1 LKGWP
6 RQPHFALAALALLWV
21 VGLYAR
27 GYWTP
32 DEPREA
38 ALAASV
44 SAQAHPLPS
53 LGGQPFAEK
62 PPLTYWLAG
71 ASMRVL
77 GASPAAA
84 RTPQLAYALLA
95 FGAMLALL
103 RTLLGAPAGAAA
115 RESALAGALVFATT
129 LLVYQVQIWLDTDA
143 LLLAGVA
150 LALAG
155 MYAALAVAG
164 EDARARAAR
173 WRGYLAMHA
182 GLTLAFFA
190 KNFAAWLVPVLA
202 FLGFIAWERRWRE
215 LWRVQFWL
223 PALLPAACIAWWVS
237 AVAAEPDG
245 ARSLRILF
253 WNNLAGRLL
262 PVAADAQ
269 HDYASGHRN
278 SPGSYFLELPL
289 YLLPWT
295 AFGAYALKSAWQGV
309 RAAGPR
315 RAAWR
320 FALCAAFPGL
330 LVLSFAATAR
340 SIYAAPC
347 MIGFVLLIALSIE
360 DLAPEG
366 TTARRLRNGTAVLV
380 LLAALLVLGA
390 SAALQWTVLRAPWP
404 LYLASSCTAAVV
416 AAWCSI
422 LCLAPREGV
431 AGATAASQP
440 SLTARVR
447 QFALAWSLLF
457 SIGVLCLWGAMN
469 RAQDLQSLARRVASS
484 AGTDPLL
491 LWRPDETTLAWAQL
505 YLPPASW
512 RALDE
517 AGTAA
522 TAGLAQQLRDAP
534 ANAVI
539 ASLAPG
545 SWSRRQ
551 WLAYLRDDERPA
563 RPAAAAA
570 AATVATPAADEP
582 LLSDAGYVVRTQVA
596 RPGGRGYFLWRRA
609 AGAARISGAV
619 Q

>member
-1 LKGWP
+1 MNGWT
-6 RQPHFALAALALLWV
+6 RQPHFALAALALLWI
-21 VGLYAR
+21 VGLYTR

-44 SAQAHPLPS
+44 SAHAQPLPS
-53 LGGQPFAEK
+53 LGGQHFAEK

-95 FGAMLALL
+95 FAAMLALL
-103 RTLLGAPAGAAA
+103 RTLLGAPA
-115 RESALAGALVFATT
+115 RDTALSGALLFATT

-173 WRGYLAMHA
+173 WRGYFVMHV

-215 LWRVQFWL
+215 LGRVQFWL

-262 PVAADAQ
+262 PVAAESQ
-269 HDYASGHRN
+269 YDYASGHRN
-278 SPGSYFLELPL
+278 SPGGYFLELPL

-295 AFGAYALKSAWQGV
+295 AFGVYALKSAWHGV

-320 FALCAAFPGL
+320 FALCVAFPGL

-347 MIGFVLLIALSIE
+347 MIGFALLIALSIE
-360 DLAPEG
+360 GLAASG
-366 TTARRLRNGTAVLV
+366 TAARRLRKFTALLV

-416 AAWCSI
+416 VAWCAG
-422 LCLAPREGV
+422 LCLAP
-431 AGATAASQP
+431 GATAPSQP
-440 SLTARVR
+440 TIAVRVQ

-469 RAQDLQSLARRVASS
+469 RAQDLDSLARRVAAS
-484 AGTDPLL
+484 AGSDPLL
-491 LWRPDETTLAWAQL
+491 LWSPDETTLAWAQL
-505 YLPPASW
+505 YLPPGSW
-512 RALDE
+512 RTLDA
-517 AGTAA
+517 AGAA
-522 TAGLAQQLRDAP
+522 APAALAQQLHGVP

-539 ASLAPG
+539 VSLAPG

-551 WLAYLRDDERPA
+551 WLAYLRGDERL
-563 RPAAAAA
+563 AAAAA
-570 AATVATPAADEP
+570 VRDPAANEP
-582 LLSDAGYVVRTQVA
+582 LLSEAGYAVRTQVV
-596 RPGGRGYFLWRRA
+596 RPGGRGYFLWRRNT
-609 AGAARISGAV
+609 GAARISGAV

>member
-1 LKGWP
+1 MGMWP
-6 RQPHFALAALALLWV
+6 PGRWTRQPRVALAALSLLWI

-44 SAQAHPLPS
+44 SAHAHALPA

-62 PPLTYWLAG
+62 PPLSYWLAG

-84 RTPQLAYALLA
+84 RMPQLGYALLG
-95 FGAMLALL
+95 FGALLWLLRALL
-103 RTLLGAPAGAAA
+103 RTPDGAAA
-115 RESALAGALVFATT
+115 REAALSGALLFTT
-129 LLVYQVQIWLDTDA
+129 MLLVYQVQIWLDTDA

-150 LALAG
+150 VALAG
-155 MYAALAVAG
+155 MYTALAVVG
-164 EDARARAAR
+164 EDAAARTAR

-215 LWRVQFWL
+215 LLRPQFWL
-223 PALLPAACIAWWVS
+223 PALLPAACIAGWVS
-237 AVAAEPDG
+237 AVAAAPDG

-269 HDYASGHRN
+269 YDYASGHRN
-278 SPGSYFLELPL
+278 SPGGYFLELPL

-295 AFGAYALKSAWQGV
+295 AFGLYALGCAWHGV
-309 RAAGPR
+309 HAAGPR

-347 MIGFVLLIALSIE
+347 MIGFALLIALSIE
-360 DLAPEG
+360 GLAADG
-366 TTARRLRNGTAVLV
+366 ASARRLRIGTALLV
-380 LLAALLVLGA
+380 LLAALLLLAA

-416 AAWCSI
+416 AAWCAG
-422 LCLAPREGV
+422 LCLAPR
-431 AGATAASQP
+431 AAATAQP
-440 SLTARVR
+440 AVAVRVQ

-469 RAQDLQSLARRVASS
+469 RVQDLEALARRVAFN
-484 AGTDPLL
+484 AGPDPLL
-491 LWRPDETTLAWAQL
+491 LWSPDETTLAWAQL
-505 YLPPASW
+505 YLPPGSW
-512 RALDE
+512 YTLNAV
-517 AGTAA
+517 GT
-522 TAGLAQQLRDAP
+522 TAP
-534 ANAVI
+534 AAAAQELQRAPAHAVI
-539 ASLAPG
+539 VSLAPG
-545 SWSRRQ
+545 RWSRRQ
-551 WLAYLRDDERPA
+551 WLAYLRGGDPA
-563 RPAAAAA
+563 AGPSAATAATAAAAA
-570 AATVATPAADEP
+570 NEP
-582 LLSDAGYVVRTQVA
+582 LLGSAGYTVRAQVV
-596 RPGGRGYFLWRRA
+596 RPGGRGYFLWRR
-609 AGAARISGAV
+609 GP
-619 Q
+619 

>member
-1 LKGWP
+1 MSRWIWQP
-6 RQPHFALAALALLWV
+6 RYALAALALLWI

-44 SAQAHPLPS
+44 SAQAHPLPL
-53 LGGQPFAEK
+53 LGGQHFAEK

-84 RTPQLAYALLA
+84 RMPQLFYALLA

-103 RTLLGAPAGAAA
+103 RTLLGAAA
-115 RESALAGALVFATT
+115 RESVLSGALLFATT

-150 LALAG
+150 VALAG

-164 EDARARAAR
+164 EHAAARAAR
-173 WRGYLAMHA
+173 WRGYIVMHA

-202 FLGFIAWERRWRE
+202 FLGCIAWERRWRE
-215 LWRVQFWL
+215 LWRAQFWL
-223 PALLPAACIAWWVS
+223 PALLPAVCIAWWVS

-269 HDYASGHRN
+269 YDYASGHRN

-295 AFGAYALKSAWQGV
+295 VFAAYALKSAWHGV

-320 FALCAAFPGL
+320 FALCVAFPGL
-330 LVLSFAATAR
+330 VVLSFAATAR
-340 SIYAAPC
+340 GIYAAPC

-360 DLAPEG
+360 GLTAGRLAADG
-366 TTARRLRNGTAVLV
+366 TAARRVRKGTALLM

-404 LYLASSCTAAVV
+404 VYLVSSCTAAVV
-416 AAWCSI
+416 AAWCAG
-422 LCLAPREGV
+422 LCLAPR
-431 AGATAASQP
+431 ATAPSQP
-440 SLTARVR
+440 TVAARVQ

-469 RAQDLQSLARRVASS
+469 RVQDLDAVARRVAAN
-484 AGTDPLL
+484 AGPDPLL
-491 LWRPDETTLAWAQL
+491 LWSPDETTLAWAQL
-505 YLPPASW
+505 YLPPRSW
-512 RALDE
+512 RTLNTVGVA
-517 AGTAA
+517 TPAA
-522 TAGLAQQLRDAP
+522 VAQELRGAP

-539 ASLAPG
+539 VSQAPG
-545 SWSRRQ
+545 KWSRQQ
-551 WLAYLRDDERPA
+551 WLAFLHGDA
-563 RPAAAAA
+563 RLVGAAGGDP
-570 AATVATPAADEP
+570 ATVATVAAAAMNEP
-582 LLSDAGYVVRTQVA
+582 LLSEGGYTVRTQVV
-596 RPGGRGYFLWRRA
+596 RPGGRSYFLWRR
-609 AGAARISGAV
+609 GR
-619 Q
+619 

>member
-1 LKGWP
+1 MNGWMRHGWA
-6 RQPHFALAALALLWV
+6 RQPRFALAALALLWI

-44 SAQAHPLPS
+44 STQAQPLPS
-53 LGGQPFAEK
+53 LGGQHFAEK
-62 PPLTYWLAG
+62 PPLSYWLAG

-77 GASPAAA
+77 GANPAAA
-84 RTPQLAYALLA
+84 RMPQLFYALLA
-95 FGAMLALL
+95 FGALLTLSRALL
-103 RTLLGAPAGAAA
+103 RAPQGAAA
-115 RESALAGALVFATT
+115 RASALGGALLFATM

-150 LALAG
+150 VALAG

-164 EDARARAAR
+164 EDAAASATR
-173 WRGYLAMHA
+173 WRGYGVMHA

-215 LWRVQFWL
+215 LWRVQFWV
-223 PALLPAACIAWWVS
+223 PALLPAVCIAWWVS

-269 HDYASGHRN
+269 YDYTSGHRN
-278 SPGSYFLELPL
+278 SPGGYFLELPL

-295 AFGAYALKSAWQGV
+295 VFALHALEAAWRGS
-309 RAAGPR
+309 RAASPQ

-320 FALCAAFPGL
+320 FALCVAVPGL

-360 DLAPEG
+360 GLAPAG
-366 TTARRLRNGTAVLV
+366 TTARRLLLGTALLV

-416 AAWCSI
+416 AAWCAGI
-422 LCLAPREGV
+422 CLAPR
-431 AGATAASQP
+431 AAPASQP
-440 SLTARVR
+440 TVAMRVQ

-469 RAQDLQSLARRVASS
+469 RVQDLESLARRVAFN
-484 AGTDPLL
+484 AGPDPLL
-491 LWRPDETTLAWAQL
+491 LWSPDETTLAWAQL
-505 YLPPASW
+505 YLPPGSW
-512 RALDE
+512 HTLDE
-517 AGTAA
+517 VGTATPA
-522 TAGLAQQLRDAP
+522 AVAQELRSAP
-534 ANAVI
+534 ARAVI
-539 ASLAPG
+539 LSLAPG
-545 SWSRRQ
+545 TWSRQQ
-551 WLAYLRDDERPA
+551 WLAFLRGDERPA
-563 RPAAAAA
+563 QAAATAAAAA
-570 AATVATPAADEP
+570 NEPA
-582 LLSDAGYVVRTQVA
+582 LRDAGYSVRTQVT
-596 RPGGRGYFLWRRA
+596 RPGGRGYFLWRRN
-609 AGAARISGAV
+609 AGAMP
-619 Q
+619 

>member
-1 LKGWP
+1 VNAWT
-6 RQPHFALAALALLWV
+6 RQPHFALAALALLWI

-38 ALAASV
+38 ALAVSV
-44 SAQAHPLPS
+44 SEQAHPLPS
-53 LGGQPFAEK
+53 LGGQHFAEK

-84 RTPQLAYALLA
+84 RMPQLFYALLA
-95 FGAMLALL
+95 FGAMLGLL
-103 RTLLGAPAGAAA
+103 RTLLGAAA
-115 RESALAGALVFATT
+115 RESMLSGALIFATT
-129 LLVYQVQIWLDTDA
+129 FLVYQVQIWLDTDA

-150 LALAG
+150 VALAG

-164 EDARARAAR
+164 EDAAARAAR
-173 WRGYLAMHA
+173 WRGYLVMHA

-245 ARSLRILF
+245 VRSLRILF

-269 HDYASGHRN
+269 YDYASGHRN
-278 SPGSYFLELPL
+278 SPGSYLLELPSD
-289 YLLPWT
+289 LLPWT
-295 AFGAYALKSAWQGV
+295 VFAAYALKAAWQGC

-320 FALCAAFPGL
+320 FALCAALPGL

-347 MIGFVLLIALSIE
+347 MIGFALLIALSIE
-360 DLAPEG
+360 GLAADG
-366 TTARRLRNGTAVLV
+366 TATRQLRKGTAVLV
-380 LLAALLVLGA
+380 LLAALLVLGG

-404 LYLASSCTAAVV
+404 MYLVSSCTAAVV
-416 AAWCSI
+416 AAWCAS
-422 LCLAPREGV
+422 LCLAPR
-431 AGATAASQP
+431 AAAASQP
-440 SLTARVR
+440 TLAARVQ

-469 RAQDLQSLARRVASS
+469 RAQDLEALARRVALD
-484 AGTDPLL
+484 AGPDPLL
-491 LWRPDETTLAWAQL
+491 LWSPDETTLAWAQL
-505 YLPPASW
+505 YLPPGSW
-512 RALDE
+512 RTLDA
-517 AGTAA
+517 AGAA
-522 TAGLAQQLRDAP
+522 AAAQEPHGAP
-534 ANAVI
+534 ADAVI
-539 ASLAPG
+539 LSLVPG
-545 SWSRRQ
+545 SWSQEQ
-551 WLAYLRDDERPA
+551 WLAYLRGDASLAPSA
-563 RPAAAAA
+563 AAVAAAAN
-570 AATVATPAADEP
+570 EP
-582 LLSDAGYVVRTQVA
+582 LLSNAGYAVRTQVM
-596 RPGGRGYFLWRRA
+596 RPGGRGYYLWRRDT
-609 AGAARISGAV
+609 GAI

>member
-1 LKGWP
+1 MNGWT
-6 RQPHFALAALALLWV
+6 RQPHFALAALALLWI

-44 SAQAHPLPS
+44 SAQAQPLPS
-53 LGGQPFAEK
+53 LGGQHFAEK

-84 RTPQLAYALLA
+84 RMPQLAYALLA
-95 FGAMLALL
+95 FGALLALL
-103 RTLLGAPAGAAA
+103 RALLGAPPGAPG
-115 RESALAGALVFATT
+115 RDTALGGALLFATT

-150 LALAG
+150 VALAG
-155 MYAALAVAG
+155 MYAALAVSG
-164 EDARARAAR
+164 EDAPARAAR
-173 WRGYLAMHA
+173 WRGYCVMHA

-202 FLGFIAWERRWRE
+202 FLGFITWERRWRE
-215 LWRVQFWL
+215 LMRAQFWL

-269 HDYASGHRN
+269 YDYASGHRN
-278 SPGSYFLELPL
+278 SPGSYFLQLPL
-289 YLLPWT
+289 FLLPWT
-295 AFGAYALKSAWQGV
+295 AFGVHALGSAWHGV

-320 FALCAAFPGL
+320 FASCVAFPGL

-340 SIYAAPC
+340 GIYAAPC

-360 DLAPEG
+360 GLPAG
-366 TTARRLRNGTAVLV
+366 AQAARSLRISTALLV

-390 SAALQWTVLRAPWP
+390 SAALQWTLLRAPWP
-404 LYLASSCTAAVV
+404 LYLVSSCTAAAV
-416 AAWCSI
+416 AAWCAS
-422 LCLAPREGV
+422 LCLAPRAAV
-431 AGATAASQP
+431 ALQP
-440 SLTARVR
+440 AIAVRVQ

-469 RAQDLQSLARRVASS
+469 RVQDLESLARRVAAS
-484 AGTDPLL
+484 AGPDPLL
-491 LWRPDETTLAWAQL
+491 LWSPDETTLAWAQL

-512 RALDE
+512 HTLSE
-517 AGTAA
+517 VGAA
-522 TAGLAQQLRDAP
+522 APAALAQQLRAAP

-539 ASLAPG
+539 ASQAPG
-545 SWSRRQ
+545 RWSRQQ
-551 WLAYLRDDERPA
+551 WLAYLRGDEPR
-563 RPAAAAA
+563 AASAAN
-570 AATVATPAADEP
+570 EP
-582 LLSDAGYVVRTQVA
+582 LLSDAGYAVRTLVV
-596 RPGGRGYFLWRRA
+596 RPGGRGYFLWRRNT
-609 AGAARISGAV
+609 GA
-619 Q
+619 QQ

>member
-1 LKGWP
+1 MNAWLRNGWT
-6 RQPHFALAALALLWV
+6 RQPRFALAALALLWI

-44 SAQAHPLPS
+44 SAQAQPLPS
-53 LGGQPFAEK
+53 LGGQHFAEK
-62 PPLTYWLAG
+62 PPLAYWLAG
-71 ASMRVL
+71 ASMRAL

-84 RTPQLAYALLA
+84 RMPQLLYALLA
-95 FGAMLALL
+95 FGAMLALSRALL
-103 RTLLGAPAGAAA
+103 RTPAGAAA
-115 RESALAGALVFATT
+115 RESALSAALLFATT

-150 LALAG
+150 VALAG

-164 EDARARAAR
+164 EDAAASAAR
-173 WRGYLAMHA
+173 WRGYVTMHA

-202 FLGFIAWERRWRE
+202 FLGFFAWERRWRE
-215 LWRVQFWL
+215 LLRPQFWL

-269 HDYASGHRN
+269 YDYASGHRN

-295 AFGAYALKSAWQGV
+295 AFAIHALEAAWRGC

-320 FALCAAFPGL
+320 FALCVAFPGL

-347 MIGFVLLIALSIE
+347 MIGFVLLIAVSIE
-360 DLAPEG
+360 GLAADG
-366 TTARRLRNGTAVLV
+366 TSARRVRMGTALLV
-380 LLAALLVLGA
+380 LLAALFVLGA

-404 LYLASSCTAAVV
+404 LYLVSSGTAAVV
-416 AAWCSI
+416 AAWCAG
-422 LCLAPREGV
+422 LCLAPR
-431 AGATAASQP
+431 AAAASQP
-440 SLTARVR
+440 AVTTRVR

-469 RAQDLQSLARRVASS
+469 RAQDLESLARRVAFN
-484 AGTDPLL
+484 AGADPLL

-505 YLPPASW
+505 YLPPGSW
-512 RALDE
+512 HALE
-517 AGTAA
+517 AVGAA
-522 TAGLAQQLRDAP
+522 APANLAQQLHDAP
-534 ANAVI
+534 AKALIV
-539 ASLAPG
+539 SLAPG
-545 SWSRRQ
+545 RWSQQQ
-551 WLAYLRDDERPA
+551 WLAYLRGEAGLAGPV
-563 RPAAAAA
+563 AAAN
-570 AATVATPAADEP
+570 EP
-582 LLSDAGYVVRTQVA
+582 LLRDAGYAVRTQVM
-596 RPGGRGYFLWRRA
+596 RPGGRGYFLWRRNT
-609 AGAARISGAV
+609 GAM